1 MENVEVMHDSD
12 PFKNLNISADV
23 ITRVNNEFSEVYAI
37 PLVSSIDAN
46 TITANT
52 VFTGPTFIGK
62 INYPEYSETEL
73 LDGYLLAAIRSKLGR
88 AAKFNEDFLIKDF
101 VEYIAKTYKQHYE
114 QGVQPNEL
122 IFTDYNDGIGF
133 TKGNIIKYAQR
144 YGKKNGRNRDDL
156 LKALH
161 NTLLALYVHD
171 KYEGK

>member
-1 MENVEVMHDSD
+1 MNDSD

-23 ITRVNNEFSEVYAI
+23 TTKLNNGFGEVYAI
-37 PLVSSIDAN
+37 PVVSSIDEN
-46 TITANT
+46 TITANS
-52 VFTGPTFIGK
+52 VFVGTTFTGK
-62 INYPEYSETEL
+62 INYPEYSETAL

-88 AAKFNEDFLIKDF
+88 AAKFNEDLLVKDF
-101 VEYIAKTYKQHYE
+101 VDYIAKTYKQHYE
-114 QGVQPNEL
+114 QGGVQPNEL

-133 TKGNIIKYAQR
+133 TKGNIVKYAQR